1 MAERNRL
8 AWIMLQTIS
17 DKTIIFCFL
26 KGGSF
31 VEHSLMTPCI
41 TVRILGTV
49 KVCFLY
55 KNSDVLLEI
64 IDKLSEIHPKFNNEV
79 EIANED
85 RKTTN
90 EEKVTKDSMR
100 LLNLNMLVLI
110 GSGVC
115 VVTMF
120 CLMPFILMMIGYYQ
134 DGVLKIQ
141 YPYLKGGSFVEHS
154 LMTPCITVRI
164 LGTVKVCFLYKNS
177 DVLLEIIDK
186 LSEIHPKFNNE
197 VEIANE
203 DRKTTNEEKVTKD
216 SMRLLN
222 LNMLV
227 LIGSG
232 VCVVTMFCL
241 MPFIL
246 MMIGY
251 YQDGVL
257 KIQYPYLVKYFF
269 DAYSIRLWYLE
280 YIHQVYAT
288 GIVFANVVGTDTL
301 LLAFC
306 TFIEMHFKLLSFRIE
321 NLRATSSEETKRNF
335 VTSVIRHQEL
345 IHMLVL
351 LSKRLKFFDGHHV
364 LADVR
369 PVTKVNDSDYK

>member
-1 MAERNRL
+1 MTHSEEFESTIRLTQFTLLISGIKLYRKKWNFLIDILVQKFLFYLNMITLYPVLIAEIYL
-8 AWIMLQTIS
+8 LIEALQ
-17 DKTIIFCFL
+17 

-41 TVRILGTV
+41 TVSILGTV

-55 KNSDVLLEI
+55 KNSDILLEI
-64 IDKLSEIHPKFNNEV
+64 IDKLSEIHPKFNNDV

-85 RKTTN
+85 R
-90 EEKVTKDSMR
+90 E
-100 LLNLNMLVLI
+100 
-110 GSGVC
+110 
-115 VVTMF
+115 
-120 CLMPFILMMIGYYQ
+120 
-134 DGVLKIQ
+134 
-141 YPYLKGGSFVEHS
+141 
-154 LMTPCITVRI
+154 
-164 LGTVKVCFLYKNS
+164 
-177 DVLLEIIDK
+177 
-186 LSEIHPKFNNE
+186 
-197 VEIANE
+197 
-203 DRKTTNEEKVTKD
+203 TTNEEKVTKD

-280 YIHQVYAT
+280 YIHQVYA
-288 GIVFANVVGTDTL
+288 
-301 LLAFC
+301 
-306 TFIEMHFKLLSFRIE
+306 S
-321 NLRATSSEETKRNF
+321 
-335 VTSVIRHQEL
+335 
-345 IHMLVL
+345 
-351 LSKRLKFFDGHHV
+351 
-364 LADVR
+364 
-369 PVTKVNDSDYK
+369 